1 MLLSYYGEF
10 CLQWTKSTLWTMY
23 ILHWSK
29 HVTILLR
36 YIFSDFK
43 FYFLFFVDNIFSL
56 NYKTREIITSEL
68 ADYDNP

>member
-1 MLLSYYGEF
+1 
-10 CLQWTKSTLWTMY
+10 MY